1 MTTLE
6 VIILIGVLV
15 SLMAAGFAVIEYQRL
30 GGLLENYKHSVD
42 ILEELYDSTRNTVGD
57 VLAETSKT
65 MNHVD
70 KMIEGCEKII
80 DHDKSVIVDIGEIRH
95 DISMLQVKLEEV
107 EDDSSEA

>member
-15 SLMAAGFAVIEYQRL
+15 SLMAAGLAVIEYQKIA
-30 GGLLENYKHSVD
+30 GLLERYKHSVD
-42 ILEELYDSTRNTVGD
+42 ILEELYDSTRNTVSD
-57 VLAETSKT
+57 VLAETTKA

-70 KMIEGCEKII
+70 KMIEGCEKIL

-107 EDDSSEA
+107 PNEDK

>member
-15 SLMAAGFAVIEYQRL
+15 SLMAAGFAVLEYQRL

-42 ILEELYDSTRNTVGD
+42 VLEELYDSTRDTVGD
-57 VLAETSKT
+57 VLTETSKT

-80 DHDKSVIVDIGEIRH
+80 DFDREIIEDHNKIRH
-95 DISMLQVKLEEV
+95 DISMLQIRLED
-107 EDDSSEA
+107 EDDNPEA